1 VSREGASGFL
11 SAVNVATLLFFV
23 ANGIA
28 IVAMP
33 PYLRDLGIS
42 SEAAIGAVVS
52 TAFFVSVVLRPIG
65 GFLGDRVG
73 YVKLMRLGVFFAV
86 MAQVMY
92 LVHNVATVVV
102 GRLFHGAAIAT
113 FLPAS
118 IAASVR
124 EGVSSLAS
132 RSLAVGIGNVLGP
145 LVGSLA
151 YDAGGAPVS
160 FLLAASL
167 HGVNSVLIGR
177 APPPSSTGTSIGGR
191 LERRVL
197 AFMLLLTVF
206 AISYMSISTF
216 VPVKLKDRGLPIA
229 FWGAF
234 SSTAAVASLIPRVF
248 LARSPSHINY
258 AVAAVATAAAS
269 VGLYLATLAEDLPS
283 FVLAGVIYGL
293 GQGAVV
299 TTYQVLALAGS
310 RAAGLSSAVYT
321 MGWDLGSIVGP
332 AAAGWVVERA
342 GFSALQLTPFLLLAN
357 VVALT
362 LLYAL
367 RSR

>member
-1 VSREGASGFL
+1 VSRGGASGL
-11 SAVNVATLLFFV
+11 LNAVNLATLLFFV

-73 YVKLMRLGVFFAV
+73 YGKMMRLGIFFAV
-86 MAQVMY
+86 VAQVMY
-92 LVHNVATVVV
+92 LMHNVAAVVV

-118 IAASVR
+118 IAASVK

-132 RSLAVGIGNVLGP
+132 RSLAVGVGNVLGP
-145 LVGSLA
+145 LVGSLV
-151 YDAGGAPVS
+151 YDAGGAPAS
-160 FLLAASL
+160 FLLATSL
-167 HGVNSVLIGR
+167 HGVNAVLIR
-177 APPPSSTGTSIGGR
+177 NALPPSRTEASVDR
-191 LERRVL
+191 RPERRVL

-206 AISYMSISTF
+206 AMSYMSVSTF
-216 VPVKLKDRGLPIA
+216 VPVKLKDKGLPIA
-229 FWGAF
+229 FWGVF
-234 SSTAAVASLIPRVF
+234 SSVAAVISLIPRAF

-269 VGLYLATLAEDLPS
+269 AGLYLATLAEDLPS
-283 FVLAGVIYGL
+283 FVLAGVIFGL

-299 TTYQVLALAGS
+299 ITYQVLALAGS

-321 MGWDLGSIVGP
+321 MGWDFGSIVGP
-332 AAAGWVVERA
+332 AAAGWIVERA
-342 GFSALQLTPFLLLAN
+342 GFSALQLMPLLLLAN
-357 VVALT
+357 VVALI